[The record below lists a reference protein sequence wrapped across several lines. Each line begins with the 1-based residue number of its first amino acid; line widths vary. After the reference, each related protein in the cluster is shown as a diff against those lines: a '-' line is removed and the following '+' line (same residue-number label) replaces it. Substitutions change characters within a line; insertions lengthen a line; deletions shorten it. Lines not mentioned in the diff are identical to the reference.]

1 MAKYVVVSA
10 VRQAAKAR
18 GKRVSKSF
26 ISWLDCKMD
35 SIIEGEIASL
45 GGRMTLSME
54 ESSLRGNLN
63 AIFKK

>member
-10 VRQAAKAR
+10 VRASAKSK

-26 ISWLDCKMD
+26 IAWLDSRVD
-35 SIIEGEIASL
+35 SIIEAEVASL

-54 ESSLRGNLN
+54 ESSLRGSLN
-63 AIFKK
+63 AAFKR